1 MSEVFPTPCPDDLRG
16 IGLFGALP
24 DEVLAYLCASLER
37 LTVDAGD
44 LIFREGDSGRELFVV
59 LEGRLEVLKRSSAG
73 AETPVAS
80 LGPQDW
86 FGEMSVLDVQPRS
99 ATVRAVCPARLLR
112 VRAADLDALY
122 RRDLKA
128 YTLVVLNV
136 ARELSRRLRAADG
149 LLANFMADVMAFYVA
164 RGGEPLAADKTT
176 PPSSSDKPPP
186 AAAL

>member
-1 MSEVFPTPCPDDLRG
+1 VSEVFPAPCPDDLRS

-37 LTVDAGD
+37 LKVDTGD

-99 ATVRAVCPARLLR
+99 ATVRALSPARLLR

-149 LLANFMADVMAFYVA
+149 LLANFMADVMAFYIA
-164 RGGEPLAADKTT
+164 RGGEPLASDR
-176 PPSSSDKPPP
+176 PPPPSDKPPP
-186 AAAL
+186 SAVL

>member
-1 MSEVFPTPCPDDLRG
+1 MSAASHALRPDDLRG
-16 IGLFGALP
+16 IGLFGALS
-24 DEVLAYLCASLER
+24 DDVLAYLGETLASVDVGAGE
-37 LTVDAGD
+37 TV
-44 LIFREGDSGRELFVV
+44 FREGDSGRELFVV

-80 LGPQDW
+80 LGPHDW

-99 ATVRAVCPARLLR
+99 ATVRAAGPARLLR

-128 YTLVVLNV
+128 YSLVVLNI

-149 LLANFMADVMAFYVA
+149 LLVNFIADVMALYHA
-164 RGGEPLAADKTT
+164 RTGGGSPST
-176 PPSSSDKPPP
+176 PPAPP
-186 AAAL
+186 ATP